1 VSNTF
6 RKQYREL
13 SAAEKAH
20 VELIKDTAER
30 LEELI
35 KRIPTAHLAHGPTW
49 EAACIAR
56 STALLNLEQ
65 AVS

>member
-35 KRIPTAHLAHGPTW
+35 KRIPTAHLAHGP
-49 EAACIAR
+49 IA
-56 STALLNLEQ
+56 EY
-65 AVS
+65 